1 MVSGDFICCL
11 LRTILLYAYTVKIF
25 VYSSKLLFRH
35 FLPTGSDIHRPNF
48 WTFKEPKKRFQR
60 TNSARLCSLA
70 GRYDNPIPTRF
81 LAPKDC
87 LKILRSTVYP
97 MTVNLHTVKAP
108 PTERKEK
115 FTPLWLC
122 QWRKYIEER
131 RGGFHSQCRGN
142 VLLWPKSDE
151 SKKCLVLFYL
161 FTFWTICKSRNE
173 NWHIRSMHRIN

>member
-122 QWRKYIEER
+122 QWRKYILRAEGRISFAMPRKCSSLTQIR
-131 RGGFHSQCRGN
+131 REQKMPGP
-142 VLLWPKSDE
+142 LL
-151 SKKCLVLFYL
+151 LVYFLDNMQVKEWKLTY
-161 FTFWTICKSRNE
+161 
-173 NWHIRSMHRIN
+173 